1 MVETRA
7 RRVKRRSGPGPAP
20 LPPAWRDRLWA
31 GRSRIAGPEEIVDRL
46 GSMTDRQDLERL
58 YDRHVEM
65 SALVRL
71 TGREVSRQEIRELLE
86 SPHPEQEIHKLL
98 G

>member
-7 RRVKRRSGPGPAP
+7 RRTGCRGGQEPFPPPSGKK
-20 LPPAWRDRLWA
+20 
-31 GRSRIAGPEEIVDRL
+31 GRVVGQEEIIDRL

-58 YDRHVEM
+58 FDRHVGI

-71 TGREVSRQEIRELLE
+71 TGREVSRRDIGDLLE
-86 SPHPEQEIHKLL
+86 SPHPEREIRRLL
-98 G
+98 R

>member
-7 RRVKRRSGPGPAP
+7 RRTGRRGGREPFPPPPGKRGLAPAE
-20 LPPAWRDRLWA
+20 
-31 GRSRIAGPEEIVDRL
+31 RSRVVGQEKIVDRL

-58 YDRHVEM
+58 FDRHVGI

-71 TGREVSRQEIRELLE
+71 TGREVSRRDIGDLLE
-86 SPHPEQEIHKLL
+86 SPHPEREICKLL
-98 G
+98 R